1 MKSLAKYFLKEVKGR
16 YLKPIKYSHLKIE
29 IDCKSRWYG
38 NQYGGFYLNP
48 SLINENS
55 VVYSFGIGED
65 ISFDKE
71 IIDTHEC
78 HVYGFDPTPKSINWC
93 KKQDLPECFHFH
105 DFGISQET
113 GKTHFHL
120 PNNKKHVSGSI
131 IRHNNVSE
139 ENFVEVEMK
148 SFKDILK
155 MYNHDKIDVLKMDI
169 EGSEY
174 DVIEDILKSGILI
187 HQMAIEFHERFFK
200 NGKDKSIQL
209 VDLMKRYGFLIFAIS
224 KSFEEISFVRVDALK
239 QITA

>member
-1 MKSLAKYFLKEVKGR
+1 MRNRL
-16 YLKPIKYSHLKIE
+16 
-29 IDCKSRWYG
+29 RWYG
-38 NQYGGFYLNP
+38 NQYGGFFLNP
-48 SLINENS
+48 SLINENA

-71 IIDTHEC
+71 IIDTHKC

-131 IRHNNVSE
+131 IQHNNVSE

-155 MYNHDKIDVLKMDI
+155 MYNHDQIDVLKMDI

-174 DVIEDILKSGILI
+174 DVIEDVLKSGILI
-187 HQMAIEFHERFFK
+187 HQMAIELHERFFK

-209 VDLMKRYGFLIFAIS
+209 VDLMKRHGFVIFAIS
-224 KSFEEISFVRVDALK
+224 KSFEEISFVRVDTLK

>member
-1 MKSLAKYFLKEVKGR
+1 MKSLANFFLKEVKGR
-16 YLKPIKYSHLKIE
+16 YINPIKYSHLKIE

-38 NQYGGFYLNP
+38 NQYGGFFLNP
-48 SLINENS
+48 SLINENA

-71 IIDTHEC
+71 IIDTHKC

-131 IRHNNVSE
+131 IQHNNVSE

-155 MYNHDKIDVLKMDI
+155 MYNHDQIDVLKMDI

-174 DVIEDILKSGILI
+174 DVIEDVLKSGILI

-209 VDLMKRYGFLIFAIS
+209 VDLMKRYGFVIFAIS

>member
-1 MKSLAKYFLKEVKGR
+1 MAK
-16 YLKPIKYSHLKIE
+16 PP
-29 IDCKSRWYG
+29 CKSRWYG
-38 NQYGGFYLNP
+38 NQYGGFFLNP
-48 SLINENS
+48 SLINENA

-71 IIDTHEC
+71 IIDTHKC

-131 IRHNNVSE
+131 IQHNNVSE

-155 MYNHDKIDVLKMDI
+155 MYNHDQIDVLKMDI

-174 DVIEDILKSGILI
+174 DVIEDVLKSGILI

-209 VDLMKRYGFLIFAIS
+209 VDLMKRHGFVIFAIS
-224 KSFEEISFVRVDALK
+224 KSFEEISFVRVDTFKL
-239 QITA
+239 ITA